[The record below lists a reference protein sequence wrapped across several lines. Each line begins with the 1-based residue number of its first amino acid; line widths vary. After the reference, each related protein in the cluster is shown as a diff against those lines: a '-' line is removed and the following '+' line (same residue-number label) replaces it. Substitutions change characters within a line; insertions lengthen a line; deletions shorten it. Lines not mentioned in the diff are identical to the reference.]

1 MKFLGN
7 SSVQHQDYGDIL
19 KNSCFENFNS
29 LVPETEYQGI
39 LKFWIINQLVSK
51 QKFEGWD
58 LTIFAFLKKVQYQRC
73 TLKRSKICVFKKS
86 HSQVFWWIAPL
97 SGFPSLQENAY
108 HGVLFSILEKS
119 YLKKWKVCRC
129 ILITA
134 TPCIGKFK

>member
-1 MKFLGN
+1 MKPLGN
-7 SSVQHQDYGDIL
+7 SSVQYQDSGDIL

-58 LTIFAFLKKVQYQRC
+58 LIIFAFLKKVQYE
-73 TLKRSKICVFKKS
+73 RSKICVFKKS

-119 YLKKWKVCRC
+119 YLKKWRVCRC